1 MTEKDKK
8 NETVKADAELQSRVD
23 EIIAAAEKKVQ
34 EMIENARLEAE
45 NIVKRAGTA
54 KPSGGLSKDTKKANG
69 ELEEYVPIKLFK
81 DGERYKDD
89 VYVCVNGEN
98 CLIKRGVQ
106 TMIKRKFKNVL
117 DQSQMQDET
126 ASAMSERLADDFAKA
141 TENRGL

>member
-34 EMIENARLEAE
+34 EMIENTRLEAE
-45 NIVKRAGTA
+45 NIVKRAETA
-54 KPSGGLSKDTKKANG
+54 KPSGGLSEDTKKAND

>member
-54 KPSGGLSKDTKKANG
+54 KPSGGLSEDTKKANG

>member
-45 NIVKRAGTA
+45 NIVKRAETA
-54 KPSGGLSKDTKKANG
+54 KPSGGLSEDTKKANG

>member
-8 NETVKADAELQSRVD
+8 NENQKADAELQSRVD

-45 NIVKRAGTA
+45 NIVKRAETA
-54 KPSGGLSKDTKKANG
+54 KPSAGLSEDTKKAND

>member
-8 NETVKADAELQSRVD
+8 NETVKADTELQSRVD

-45 NIVKRAGTA
+45 NIVKRAETA
-54 KPSGGLSKDTKKANG
+54 KPSAGLSEDTKKANG

>member
-8 NETVKADAELQSRVD
+8 NENQKADAELQSRVD

-45 NIVKRAGTA
+45 NIVKRAETA
-54 KPSGGLSKDTKKANG
+54 KPSGGLSEDTKKANG

>member
-8 NETVKADAELQSRVD
+8 NENQKADAELQSRVD

-45 NIVKRAGTA
+45 NIVKRAETA
-54 KPSGGLSKDTKKANG
+54 KPSGGLSEATKKANG

>member
-8 NETVKADAELQSRVD
+8 NETIKADAELQSRVD

-45 NIVKRAGTA
+45 NIVKRAETA
-54 KPSGGLSKDTKKANG
+54 KPSAGLSEDTKKANG

>member
-8 NETVKADAELQSRVD
+8 NENQKADAELQSRVD

-45 NIVKRAGTA
+45 NIVKRAETA
-54 KPSGGLSKDTKKANG
+54 KPSAGLSEDTKKANG

>member
-8 NETVKADAELQSRVD
+8 NENQKADAELQSRVD

-45 NIVKRAGTA
+45 NIVKRAETA
-54 KPSGGLSKDTKKANG
+54 KPPAGLSEDTKKANG

-126 ASAMSERLADDFAKA
+126 ASAMSERLADDFVKA

>member
-8 NETVKADAELQSRVD
+8 NDTVKADAELQSRVD

-45 NIVKRAGTA
+45 NIVKRAETA
-54 KPSGGLSKDTKKANG
+54 KPSGGLSEDTKKANG